1 MKKLLLL
8 LMLLPAVY
16 RASAQKAPADA
27 ASPHEQSIS
36 VIAGAFQGF
45 GAEYRYGL
53 FSQLNLRLG
62 FATLP
67 ISLNNVFTLNDVHSN
82 NSLSAKFTNV
92 HLLAEVTPF
101 KTFKFL
107 RVVVGAADILKGNGH
122 ITITPTD
129 TYKYG
134 DIVLT
139 PEQVGG
145 LDMDINWKGVSPYFG
160 LGLVKAFP
168 DKKFNINLD
177 LGSYYLSAP
186 TAAFTGTG
194 IFSGNSSQ
202 SGQVQNNLKDY
213 RWLPVLQ
220 LNFNFKL

>member
-8 LMLLPAVY
+8 VLLLPAVY
-16 RASAQKAPADA
+16 RVSAQKAPADTV
-27 ASPHEQSIS
+27 SRHQQSIS
-36 VIAGAFQGF
+36 IIAGVFQGA

-62 FATLP
+62 FGVLP
-67 ISLNNVFTLNDVHSN
+67 ISKDDVFTLSDVHSK
-82 NSLSAKFTNV
+82 NSLSAKFTNI

-101 KTFKFL
+101 KGFKFL

-122 ITITPTD
+122 ISITPTD

-139 PEQVGG
+139 PDQVGG
-145 LDMDINWKGVSPYFG
+145 LDMDINWSGVSPYFG

-168 DKKFNINLD
+168 SKKFNINLD
-177 LGSYYLSAP
+177 LGSYYLSSP
-186 TAAFTGTG
+186 TATFSGTG

>member
-36 VIAGAFQGF
+36 VIGGTQGF

-62 FATLP
+62 FGVLP
-67 ISLNNVFTLNDVHSN
+67 ITANNVFTLSDVHSN
-82 NSLSAKFTNV
+82 NTLSAKFTNI
-92 HLLAEVTPF
+92 HLMAEVTPF
-101 KTFKFL
+101 KSFKFL

-122 ITITPTD
+122 VSVTPTD
-129 TYKYG
+129 TYTYG
-134 DIVLT
+134 SIVLS
-139 PEQVGG
+139 PDQVGS
-145 LDMDINWKGVSPYFG
+145 LDMDMNWSGVCPYFG

-168 DKKFNINLD
+168 TKRFNINLD
-177 LGSYYLSAP
+177 LGTYYLNQP
-186 TAAFTGTG
+186 TATFAGTG

-202 SGQVQNNLKDY
+202 SSQLQQNVQNY
-213 RWLPVLQ
+213 RWLPVIQ